1 MIKILKN
8 KRGENYIDTVV
19 GVVAAMMVIV
29 VALNIADS
37 VRLYVGLAG
46 YKAGSDED
54 AGTDQTGRLWRSPL
68 PHKRTTAKFTVKKM
82 DLDKKIAFQSIVQ
95 GAITNAAERKM
106 TVTYWNDDVNDY
118 RTTECYVPDIEYS
131 VRDADA
137 TTIYYNPISVELIEY

>member
-1 MIKILKN
+1 MSNYQGYLLKFGNTILPN
-8 KRGENYIDTVV
+8 QYFTDYS
-19 GVVAAMMVIV
+19 
-29 VALNIADS
+29 S
-37 VRLYVGLAG
+37 VPSRI
-46 YKAGSDED
+46 SDED

-68 PHKRTTAKFTVKKM
+68 PHKRSTAKFTVKKM
-82 DLDKKIAFQSIVQ
+82 VLDKKIAFQSIVQ